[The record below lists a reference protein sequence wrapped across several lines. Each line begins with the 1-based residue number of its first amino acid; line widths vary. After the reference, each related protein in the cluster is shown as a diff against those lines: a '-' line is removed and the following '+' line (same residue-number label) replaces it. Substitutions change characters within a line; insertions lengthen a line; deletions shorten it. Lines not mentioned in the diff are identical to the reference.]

1 MKNIP
6 DGSIDCVITDP
17 PYLMN
22 YRSNRRTVKE
32 KFNKIENDIDSY
44 DLISEYYKDCFR
56 IMKYNTAIYS
66 FCSWHHIEFFK
77 IEFEKY
83 FDLKNIIVWNKNN
96 H

>member
-1 MKNIP
+1 MKTIP
-6 DGSIDCVITDP
+6 DGSIDCIITDP
-17 PYLMN
+17 PYLIN
-22 YRSNRRTVKE
+22 YRSNRRTIKE

-44 DLISEYYKDCFR
+44 DLISSYYKECFR
-56 IMKYNTAIYS
+56 LLKNNTAIYS

-77 IEFEKY
+77 TEFEKY